1 MYALGVILFIMLVG
15 VHPFDITGIATD
27 DEIER
32 GLENSSPPMH
42 LAAHL
47 SPSARDFIKSL
58 MERDPNKRSTAIQAL
73 QHPWI
78 RGVTPTSDVIEG
90 SDTKLSMYQ
99 DLRDKLA
106 SGIFAALVVDEDRL
120 RDKNKGDR
128 SKEQSLTH
136 LLKRAFEVFDAEGK
150 GYVNE
155 NDLARVMSKVTGSSM
170 SRSDRKN
177 MIKASKN
184 SSSVGLSLSD
194 FAQLFSRIS
203 HEHYNRGDYIYHT
216 GDEGDKMFFINR

>member
-15 VHPFDITGIATD
+15 VHPFDVKGIATD
-27 DEIER
+27 EEIER
-32 GLENSSPPMH
+32 GLATSPPPMH

-78 RGVTPTSDVIEG
+78 RGDTPTSNVIEG

-106 SGIFAALVVDEDRL
+106 SGIFAALVDEEHL
-120 RDKNKGDR
+120 RDKSKGDR
-128 SKEQSLTH
+128 SQEQSLTH

-155 NDLARVMSKVTGSSM
+155 HDLARVMSKVTGSSM

-177 MIKASKN
+177 MIEASKN

-203 HEHYNRGDYIYHT
+203 HEHYNRGDYIYRT